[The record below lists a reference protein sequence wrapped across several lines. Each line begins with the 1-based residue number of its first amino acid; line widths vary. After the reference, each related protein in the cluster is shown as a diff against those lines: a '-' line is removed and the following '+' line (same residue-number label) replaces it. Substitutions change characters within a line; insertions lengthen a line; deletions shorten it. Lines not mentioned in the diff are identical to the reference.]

1 MEHCLRILL
10 QTFFLLL
17 LLCVKSWAQVYK
29 MSVSVEEGLPVGIR
43 VGDVRAAFPPGLQS
57 SGFFISESTD
67 SDVFRDLKI
76 DSETGVISTSAVL
89 DRERRDRYEFSITS
103 LSGQVVKVHVVVKD
117 VNDHAPVFPEGIVM
131 LNVSEWTQTG
141 TTFHLDAAGD
151 QDEGRFGVQGYR
163 LLESIPE
170 KVFKL
175 NVQSMD
181 LVLVKELDREIV
193 DFYNLTIEAFDGGVP
208 PKNGYLQVNV
218 NILDENDNI
227 PVFDQTDYQAFILE
241 NTPILTPVCQVNAHD
256 LDVDSNGLIRYEINR
271 LQSNSGE
278 FFIIDKNTGIISV
291 NKILD
296 YETSSSFELVVM
308 AQDQGSPPKSSSV
321 FVEIKILDVNDNSP
335 NISIVFLSES
345 GAPEVSEGASYGD
358 YVARI
363 IISDPDLGET
373 NKVSVLVKGGEG
385 KFILNSVDA
394 FVYALCVE
402 GALDKEEK
410 DQYTLTI
417 IASDFGSPPL
427 RSERTFVLRISDVN
441 DNAPVF
447 EQKIYE
453 SNVFEDAP
461 EGSSV
466 IQVKAHDDDEDSG
479 ISYWILQSDQSF
491 LVNIDSLT
499 GIISTAA
506 GLDRERESDLVFLVV
521 AVDSGFPP
529 LTSTATVSIYI
540 EDVNDNSPV
549 FQQQIYNTTIR
560 EHLAIGSCFIQVT
573 AEDADGGEFGSVRYD
588 FSDAFNTE
596 YTNNLFHINPVTG
609 EICVSG
615 DIDRD
620 EGLVNVDLLVK
631 AEDQGGL
638 GSQMYLHVDV
648 EDVNDNT
655 PVFNPE
661 KYTTSL
667 SRNTQTGAE
676 ILTVFATDRDS
687 GIYGRVSYKLLHGD
701 HTSFFSVNKSSGT
714 LSISSS
720 LSKLSSGTVHL
731 AVSAHDGGGVAS
743 PRPADIIVN
752 ILNAGHAPA
761 LFQKSYYNFSV
772 SEDSPPGTSVGKV
785 QAVKPHDL
793 VDAHMYRISSGNPEG
808 FFSLDSE
815 TGVIYT
821 NISLDHESVPSALL
835 TVEAYIN
842 TQAIY
847 STAYVHIIITD
858 INDNPPVFPISFDL
872 ITLSH
877 KAVPGTT
884 VYVAHAHDS
893 DSDANGQIRYSLH
906 SESQLFAIHPH
917 FGTLTLKSSITEDT
931 LQKYELNLVAKD
943 KGNPSL
949 SSSMSLMVEL
959 DPSVNVKDML
969 AFETLIYQV
978 EIGENA
984 QSGTRVIQVRAH
996 GIKSQTGSPL
1006 ARILSYSMDP
1016 LSTTLPFLIQ
1026 PESGWIFVAR
1036 SLDYESE
1043 KMYRFHIRA
1052 TARGSDEAMSASA
1065 IVIISVQDENDNT
1078 PVFSRERYF
1087 FIVPE
1092 SLNPHGLMGK
1102 LNATDRDSGKN
1113 GQLSYIL
1120 LSDTKHFRIDSKT
1133 GGLINWVALDREH
1146 QPHHTLRVL
1155 VTDHGHPR
1163 LNSTTTVYVTVTDIN
1178 DNPPQFTHKELS
1190 LQVCSNLPVGSVIA
1204 NMFAKDLDAGE
1215 NGTVTFYLRGDDVI
1229 GRFEIDSQSG
1239 EIKITTRFDR
1249 NHRRRYT
1256 IRVVATDNGA
1266 APVEQTAIVHVQV
1279 HTCAHVQGHK
1289 VGSREFLGLRCLTVR
1304 EDTGVG
1310 SLIGSLGVFRR
1321 SSQPLRYTVANGDG
1335 SFHFTTDPANGNI
1348 YLAKPLDY
1356 ETNQQYY
1363 FEVHPNFNATVL
1375 VSVSIDDVNDHTPSF
1390 PGNNSI
1396 VVFSVQEDVTVGTVV
1411 YVFKAIDGDGTLRNS
1426 AVCYTLT
1433 FDPNFTAEKLPFR
1446 IDPDSGAV
1454 LTTSLLDRER
1464 NQSFAFVVTASDS
1477 THFDSVM
1484 AQVFLLDINDNSP
1497 TFFSNETVHIA
1508 EDTEVGS
1515 LLHHFL
1521 ARDEDEGVNSHVSFS
1536 VISGNEAGVFRL
1548 ERSGH
1553 LYLNSSVDYESQHAF
1568 GLTVQVSDG
1577 GTPSLSSTQTVTV
1590 LLVDVN
1596 DETPLFEHNLY
1607 RASVMEN
1614 REPGEAVI
1622 TVRASDL
1629 DSGEN
1634 ANISYSLLPG
1644 ADYEF
1649 FSIHSHSGHIS
1660 TTTRLDRELQHSFIL
1675 RVQAEDAGIPA
1686 LSSTTTVLC
1695 SVLDVNDN
1703 PPEFSQSFLHI
1714 VIPENLPSGVIHTAV
1729 TFDPDDGI
1737 NGTVIYSIEN
1747 TFGDFFINSET
1758 GAVSTTNSL
1767 DREKRPNYTLLIKAA
1782 DQGFASLTST
1792 ATLSISLSDEN
1803 DNSPAFDRTSYRAIV
1818 SEDLPLGSEILRL
1831 IARDPDEGQNA
1842 EVTFS
1847 LIEEESGTFSVDSLT
1862 GAVHLMKPLDRE
1874 IQSQYNLRAVA
1885 TDACSQGPRSSVVIV
1900 SVEVEDVNDNMPY
1913 CINDPIRASASA
1925 GFNQIVAMV
1934 AAHDP
1939 DQGENGTVVFRL
1951 TEEDEQFQI
1960 DQWTGEVQTKSP
1972 MRANVPGTKVLKV
1985 WATDLGSPA
1994 LTSTCLVIITLNG
2007 DEPLLQFTV
2016 KHYEVSLPENS
2027 LTGTWVGNV
2036 VAHDQSAT
2044 EVTAKYSIF
2053 SGNENGA
2060 FSIDANTGDITI
2072 RDQHLLDFEREHEFH
2087 LVVLAEN
2094 GRHSSHAR
2102 VTVTLQDLNDNA
2114 PVFKQSYYRTAVWEG
2129 QIPNTY
2135 VMQVLAVD
2143 ADSGVNGQIDYTIV
2157 DGNRNNAFIID
2168 SIRGI
2173 LATSAVLDRELVSS
2187 YKLIV
2192 EAKDRGNPALTETC
2206 TVQVQVVDINDNSPV
2221 IQAVEPL
2228 LVPENYPPGHIIFQ
2242 VMASDADL
2250 HSSITYSLAQ
2260 TEKPNDSFAIDF
2272 YSGIITSI
2280 KSLDYEDQIL
2290 HTLTVVASDSVH
2302 QMEAQ
2307 ITIKVLDVNDNAP
2320 VFSQEFYQVVL
2331 PELTPADVFVVA
2343 VSATDRD
2350 SGLNGKISYRLL
2362 SSTKAGF
2369 YISHE
2374 NGSIYTSKPLKHADD
2389 SSIIRLLVEA
2399 RDGGDPSLSSVTSVD
2414 IEVQDFN
2421 DHAPFFQ
2428 HSTYQVSVCEDTP
2441 VGNVLLTLLAQD
2453 QDYSE
2458 ENTHLDYTITG
2469 GNEKRHFCI
2478 EAAVVPT
2485 EFQKSFVGYLVLC
2498 DTLDRETTETYLLTV
2513 TVMDRGVPRLNS
2525 STIVSVMVL
2534 DINDNEPVFSSLE
2547 YHVQASEN
2555 NQLSTFLVLVSAQ
2568 DLDLGPNGTVR
2579 YDIISGNSKGLFQL
2593 NYQTGTL
2600 EASGT
2605 LDYEDESKHILTIQ
2619 ASDGG
2624 DPDNRKLSFAV
2635 IFITVLDEND
2645 HLPFFRFPT
2654 INCSVAENLP
2664 AFTPVCMVHA
2674 IDQDAGSFGLLT
2686 YSILTSCFMDYGN
2699 VNQDMNEAF
2708 TIDPLTGEIHTKQ
2721 IFDYER
2727 VNEYCFVVEAI
2738 DKGDQA
2744 AMVRVQVDVEGVDE
2758 FSPVFTQK
2766 LYDFTLP
2773 DNSIVGQII
2782 GYVTAM
2788 DYDKGIDGIVEY
2800 NLAKPSL
2807 FFSVNKNT
2815 GSIYISNPVYHRRGN
2830 IATSEA
2836 VEDFLIQASSPK
2848 LDSRS
2853 TICRVVVDISNS
2865 AEALTSVAVRVQA
2878 VSLSVS
2884 LAVSL
2889 LLIISIIALILRY
2902 KTKKNELRKTANVS
2916 LASNVK
2922 GSPITYNETFGL
2934 IQDIRGKNDPFR
2946 NSGSSG
2952 RGSAEGETTEDVMSE
2967 YQCLKQPDAVMTEPE
2982 LGIPLD
2988 RISCNSV
2995 ETYLGKRQM
3004 VGMPSVE
3011 SLYNF
3016 KEEGGGEGMLPHM
3029 VNMMEMDEVIRSY
3042 QNIEHQNIIKGS
3054 FSNLVYPEMHLC
3066 GKYNWDKPG
3075 NWKPY
3080 FQFQP
3085 TIFAN
3090 RSMLLEKEPMEGD
3103 INMELHNLLHLPPQ
3117 PNLHNL
3123 TSRIPQTIETSG
3135 KKLFNS
3141 KYKYSCLPRNPGLNN
3156 FAMTSDLSPSSS
3168 LLTLR
3173 TTNASPVVSETG
3185 LGSVTKIASPP
3196 EDVLDDADI

>member
-1 MEHCLRILL
+1 MIPL
-10 QTFFLLL
+10 
-17 LLCVKSWAQVYK
+17 VD
-29 MSVSVEEGLPVGIR
+29 SVGTR
-43 VGDVRAAFPPGLQS
+43 VGDIRAAFPPGVQS

-67 SDVFRDLKI
+67 SDIFRDLKI

-89 DRERRDRYEFSITS
+89 DRERRDRYEFSVTS
-103 LSGQVVKVHVVVKD
+103 LSGQVIRVHVVVKD
-117 VNDHAPVFPEGIVM
+117 INDHAPVFPEAIVM
-131 LNVSEWTQTG
+131 LNMSEWTPTG

-151 QDEGRFGVQGYR
+151 QDEGRFGIQGYR
-163 LLESIPE
+163 ILESSTQE
-170 KVFKL
+170 VFKL
-175 NVQSMD
+175 DVQSMD
-181 LVLVKELDREIV
+181 LVLVKELDRETEN
-193 DFYNLTIEAFDGGVP
+193 FYNLTIEAFDGGVP
-208 PKNGYLQVNV
+208 PKTGYLQVNV
-218 NILDENDNI
+218 NVLDENDNH
-227 PVFDQTDYQAFILE
+227 PVFNQTDYQAFIWE
-241 NTPILTPVCQVNAHD
+241 NTPILAPVCQVNAYD
-256 LDVDSNGLIRYEINR
+256 LDIDSNGLITYEIN
-271 LQSNSGE
+271 QSNSGE
-278 FFIIDKNTGIISV
+278 FFIIDKYTGIIRV
-291 NKILD
+291 HKILD
-296 YETSSSFELVVM
+296 YETRRSFELVVI
-308 AQDQGSPPKSSSV
+308 AQDHGSPSKSSSV
-321 FVEIKILDVNDNSP
+321 FVEIRILDVNDNSP

-345 GAPEVSEGASYGD
+345 GDPEVSEGAGYGD

-363 IISDPDLGET
+363 IISDPDLGEL
-373 NKVSVLVKGGEG
+373 NKVSVLLEGGEG
-385 KFILNSVDA
+385 KFSLKFVDE

-402 GALDKEEK
+402 GALDREEK
-410 DQYTLTI
+410 DQYKLTI

-453 SNVFEDAP
+453 SNVFEDAA

-479 ISYWILQSDQSF
+479 ISYSILQSDQSF
-491 LVNIDSLT
+491 LVSIDPLT

-529 LTSTATVSIYI
+529 LTSTATVSVCV
-540 EDVNDNSPV
+540 EDVNDNGPV

-560 EHLAIGSCFIQVT
+560 EHFAIGSCFIQVT
-573 AEDADGGEFGSVRYD
+573 AEDADGGEFGSVRYN

-596 YTNNLFHINPVTG
+596 YAHKLFHINPITG
-609 EICVSG
+609 EICVSR

-620 EGLVNVDLLVK
+620 GGLVNFDLLVK

-648 EDVNDNT
+648 EDVNDNA
-655 PVFNPE
+655 PEFNPE
-661 KYTTSL
+661 KYITSL
-667 SRNTQTGAE
+667 SRNTQPGAE

-687 GIYGRVSYKLLHGD
+687 GIYGQVSYELLPGD
-701 HTSFFSVNKSSGT
+701 HASFFSVNESSGT
-714 LSISSS
+714 LSVSSS
-720 LSKLSSGTVHL
+720 LSELGSGSVQL
-731 AVSAHDGGGVAS
+731 AVSARDGVGVAS
-743 PRPADIIVN
+743 PRPADIIIN
-752 ILNAGHAPA
+752 ILNAGQAPA
-761 LFQKSYYNFSV
+761 LFQKSYYSFSV

-808 FFSLDSE
+808 FFSLDSQS
-815 TGVIYT
+815 GVIYT
-821 NISLDHESVPSALL
+821 NIPLDHESLPSALL
-835 TVEAYIN
+835 TVQAHIN

-847 STAYVHIIITD
+847 STAHVHIIITD
-858 INDNPPVFPISFDL
+858 INDNPPVFPMSLDF

-877 KAVPGTT
+877 KALPGTT

-906 SESQLFAIHPH
+906 PESQLFAIHPH

-931 LQKYELNLVAKD
+931 PHRYELKVVAED
-943 KGNPSL
+943 EGNPSL
-949 SSSMSLMVEL
+949 SASMSLMVEL
-959 DPSVNVKDML
+959 DSSTNVKDVL

-978 EIGENA
+978 DIGENA

-996 GIKSQTGSPL
+996 GIKSQSGSPL
-1006 ARILSYSMDP
+1006 PRILSYSIEP

-1043 KMYRFHIRA
+1043 KTYRFYIRA
-1052 TARGSDEAMSASA
+1052 TARGSDEEVSTLAT
-1065 IVIISVQDENDNT
+1065 VIISVQDENDNN
-1078 PVFSRERYF
+1078 PVFSRDRYF
-1087 FIVPE
+1087 FSVPE
-1092 SLNPHGLMGK
+1092 SLNPHGLMGH

-1133 GGLINWVALDREH
+1133 GGLINWVALDREL
-1146 QPHHTLRVL
+1146 QAHHTLTVL

-1163 LNSTTTVYVTVTDIN
+1163 LNSTTTVHITVTDIN
-1178 DNPPQFTHKELS
+1178 DNPPQFTHQEIS
-1190 LQVCSNLPVGSVIA
+1190 LQVCADLPVRSVIA
-1204 NMFAKDLDAGE
+1204 SMFAKDLDAGE
-1215 NGTVTFYLRGDDVI
+1215 NGTVTFSLRADD
-1229 GRFEIDSQSG
+1229 GKGHFEIDSQSG
-1239 EIKITTRFDR
+1239 EIKVTGRFDR
-1249 NHRRRYT
+1249 NHQTSYT
-1256 IRVVATDNGA
+1256 IGVVATDNSA
-1266 APVEQTAIVHVQV
+1266 APIEQTALVHIKV
-1279 HTCAHVQGHK
+1279 HTCSQVQGHK

-1304 EDTGVG
+1304 EDASVG
-1310 SLIGSLGVFRR
+1310 SLIGSLGISRGNG
-1321 SSQPLRYTVANGDG
+1321 QLLRYTVANGGG
-1335 SFHFTTDPANGNI
+1335 SSHFTTDAANGNI

-1356 ETNQQYY
+1356 ETNQQYH
-1363 FEVHPNFNATVL
+1363 FEVHPNFNSTVL
-1375 VSVSIDDVNDHTPSF
+1375 VSVSITDVNDHTPSF
-1390 PGNNSI
+1390 PGNNNI
-1396 VVFSVQEDVTVGTVV
+1396 VVFGVQEDVTVGTVV
-1411 YVFKAIDGDGTLRNS
+1411 YIFKAVDGDATLRNS
-1426 AVCYTLT
+1426 AVRYTLN
-1433 FDPNFTAEKLPFR
+1433 FDPNLTAEKLPFR
-1446 IDPDSGAV
+1446 IDPDTGAV
-1454 LTTSLLDRER
+1454 LIAFPLDRER
-1464 NQSFAFVVTASDS
+1464 NQSFAFVVTANDS
-1477 THFDSVM
+1477 RYIDSVT
-1484 AQVFLLDINDNSP
+1484 AQVFLLDVNDNSP
-1497 TFFSNETVHIA
+1497 TFISNETVHIA

-1536 VISGNEAGVFRL
+1536 LISGNEAGVFRL

-1553 LYLNSSVDYESQHAF
+1553 LYLNSSLDYETQHVF
-1568 GLTVQVSDG
+1568 GLTVQVLDS
-1577 GTPSLSSTQTVTV
+1577 GTPSLSSTQTLTV

-1596 DETPLFEHNLY
+1596 DETPQFEQNLY

-1622 TVRASDL
+1622 TVRAVDL

-1634 ANISYSLLPG
+1634 ANISYSLFPG
-1644 ADYEF
+1644 TGYEF
-1649 FSIHSHSGHIS
+1649 FSIDSQSGRIS
-1660 TTTRLDRELQHSFIL
+1660 TATKLDRELQHSFTL

-1686 LSSTTTVLC
+1686 LSSTTMVLC
-1695 SVLDVNDN
+1695 SVLDDNDN

-1714 VIPENLPSGVIHTAV
+1714 VIPENLPLGVIHTAV
-1729 TFDPDDGI
+1729 TFDPDSGI
-1737 NGTVIYSIEN
+1737 NGTVFYAIEN
-1747 TFGDFFINSET
+1747 TFGDFFIDTET

-1767 DREKRPNYTLLIKAA
+1767 DREKRSNYTLLIKAA
-1782 DQGFASLTST
+1782 DQGSAPLTSI

-1803 DNSPAFDRTSYRAIV
+1803 DNSPAFEQTSYHAIV
-1818 SEDLPLGSEILRL
+1818 SEDLPPGSEIIRL
-1831 IARDPDEGQNA
+1831 TARDPDVGQNA

-1847 LIEEESGTFSVDSLT
+1847 LIDDDSGTFSVDSST
-1862 GAVHLMKPLDRE
+1862 GAVLLTKPLDRE

-1885 TDACSQGPRSSVVIV
+1885 TDGCSQGPRSSVVTV
-1900 SVEVEDVNDNMPY
+1900 SVEVGDVNDNMPH
-1913 CINDPIRASASA
+1913 CINDPIRASFSA
-1925 GFNQIVAMV
+1925 EYNQTVAV
-1934 AAHDP
+1934 VTAHDP
-1939 DQGENGTVVFRL
+1939 DRGENGTVVFRL
-1951 TEEDEQFQI
+1951 MNEDEKFQI
-1960 DQWTGEVQTKSP
+1960 DQLTGVVQAKSP
-1972 MRANVPGTKVLKV
+1972 MKSNVPGTKVLKV

-2007 DEPLLQFTV
+2007 DEPLLQFTE

-2027 LTGTWVGNV
+2027 PTGSWVGNI

-2044 EVTAKYSIF
+2044 EITVKYSVF
-2053 SGNENGA
+2053 SGNENRA
-2060 FSIDANTGDITI
+2060 FSMDANTGDITV
-2072 RDQHLLDFEREHEFH
+2072 RDQLLLDFEREREIH

-2094 GRHSSHAR
+2094 GHHSSHAR

-2143 ADSGVNGQIDYTIV
+2143 ADSGVNGQIDYSIV
-2157 DGNRNNAFIID
+2157 DGNQNNVFIID
-2168 SIRGI
+2168 SVRGI
-2173 LATSAVLDRELVSS
+2173 LATSAVLDREIISS

-2192 EAKDRGNPALTETC
+2192 EAKDRGNPALMETC
-2206 TVQVQVVDINDNSPV
+2206 TVQVQVVDVNDNRPV
-2221 IQAVEPL
+2221 IRVVEPL
-2228 LVPENYPPGHIIFQ
+2228 EVPENYPPGHIIFQ

-2250 HSSITYSLAQ
+2250 DPSITYSLSQ
-2260 TEKPNDSFAIDF
+2260 TEEANESFAIDS

-2280 KSLDYEDQIL
+2280 KSLDYEKQNMHIL
-2290 HTLTVVASDSVH
+2290 NIVASDSVH
-2302 QMEAQ
+2302 LTEAQ

-2320 VFSQEFYQVVL
+2320 VFSQEFYQVLL
-2331 PELTPADVFVVA
+2331 PELTPADVFVLA

-2362 SSTKAGF
+2362 SSTKDGF
-2369 YISHE
+2369 YISQV
-2374 NGSIYTSKPLKHADD
+2374 NGSIYTSKPLKYAAG

-2399 RDGGDPSLSSVTSVD
+2399 RDGGDPGLSSVTSVD
-2414 IEVQDFN
+2414 IDVQDSN

-2428 HSTYQVSVCEDTP
+2428 HSTYKVSVCEDTS
-2441 VGNVLLTLLAQD
+2441 VGSVLLNLLAHD

-2458 ENTHLDYTITG
+2458 ENTHLDFTITG
-2469 GNEKRHFCI
+2469 GNEERRFCI
-2478 EAAVVPT
+2478 EAALVPT

-2525 STIVSVMVL
+2525 STIVSVTVL

-2547 YHVQASEN
+2547 YYVQVSEN

-2593 NYQTGTL
+2593 DYQTGTL

-2605 LDYEDESKHILTIQ
+2605 LDYEDETKHILTVQ

-2624 DPDNRKLSFAV
+2624 GPDNRKVSFAV

-2664 AFTPVCMVHA
+2664 AFTPVCVVHA

-2686 YSILTSCFMDYGN
+2686 YSILTSCFMDYGIE
-2699 VNQDMNEAF
+2699 NQDMNEAF
-2708 TIDPLTGEIHTKQ
+2708 TIDPFTGEIHTKQ

-2727 VNEYCFVVEAI
+2727 VSEYCFVVEAI

-2744 AMVRVQVDVEGVDE
+2744 AMVRVQVDIEGVDE

-2766 LYDFTLP
+2766 LYYFTLP
-2773 DNSIVGQII
+2773 DNEIVGQSI

-2788 DYDKGIDGIVEY
+2788 DYDKGLDGIVEY
-2800 NLAKPSL
+2800 NLVKPSR

-2815 GSIYISNPVYHRRGN
+2815 GSIYISNPVYQGRGN
-2830 IATSEA
+2830 SATSEA
-2836 VEDFLIQASSPK
+2836 VEDFLIVASSPRP
-2848 LDSRS
+2848 DSRS
-2853 TICRVVVDISNS
+2853 TACRVVVNISNS
-2865 AEALTSVAVRVQA
+2865 AEALTSVAVRVQT

-2884 LAVSL
+2884 FAVFL
-2889 LLIISIIALILRY
+2889 LLFISIIALILRY
-2902 KTKKNELRKTANVS
+2902 KTKTNQLKKTVLLAANVKR
-2916 LASNVK
+2916 N
-2922 GSPITYNETFGL
+2922 PITCNKTCGL
-2934 IQDIRGKNDPFR
+2934 SQDIRGNNDPFR

-2952 RGSAEGETTEDVMSE
+2952 RGSAEGETAEDVMISE
-2967 YQCLKQPDAVMTEPE
+2967 YRCLKQPDPVMTESE
-2982 LGIPLD
+2982 LGISLD
-2988 RISCNSV
+2988 RISCNSAD
-2995 ETYLGKRQM
+2995 TYLGKRQM

-3016 KEEGGGEGMLPHM
+3016 KEEGGGEGMLPHA
-3029 VNMMEMDEVIRSY
+3029 VNMIEMDEVIRSY

-3054 FSNLVYPEMHLC
+3054 LSNLVCPEKHLNGNC
-3066 GKYNWDKPG
+3066 NWDKLG

-3085 TIFAN
+3085 IIFAN
-3090 RSMLLEKEPMEGD
+3090 KSMLLEKEPREGA
-3103 INMELHNLLHLPPQ
+3103 INMELHSLLHLPSQ
-3117 PNLHNL
+3117 PNLHN
-3123 TSRIPQTIETSG
+3123 TPSTIPQRMESFG
-3135 KKLFNS
+3135 KKPLNP
-3141 KYKYSCLPRNPGLNN
+3141 KYKYSCLPKNPGINN
-3156 FAMTSDLSPSSS
+3156 FGMTSDLSPSPS

-3185 LGSVTKIASPP
+3185 LGSVTKIASPLK
-3196 EDVLDDADI
+3196 DVLDDA